1 MPTDFSRQ
9 VYDLVSRIPAGRVAT
24 YGLLALLC
32 GRPRAGR
39 SSAI

>member
-24 YGLLALLC
+24 YGLLALL
-32 GRPRAGR
+32 
-39 SSAI
+39 

>member
-24 YGLLALLC
+24 YGPGPDA
-32 GRPRAGR
+32 